1 MITNAKQEIKNVVKF
16 YSNSSN
22 DYFMY
27 SIDERH
33 FGIIEIKVFEKKYDL
48 SLSLTSDSEIT
59 EKNDKIEIT
68 VEEFFKKVMLKV
80 GNVRFRKKIHTK
92 THFYNSVAY
101 FLDMI
106 LGSFKNQRSISEEMF
121 DDRIFKK

>member
-1 MITNAKQEIKNVVKF
+1 MIPNAKQEIKNVVKF
-16 YSNSSN
+16 YSNNSN

-33 FGIIEIKVFEKKYDL
+33 FGIIEMKVFEKKYDL
-48 SLSLTSDSEIT
+48 NLRLTSDSKII
-59 EKNDKIEIT
+59 EKKDKNEIT

-80 GNVRFRKKIHTK
+80 GNVRFNKKVHTK
-92 THFYNSVAY
+92 THFYNSVAM

-106 LGSFKNQRSISEEMF
+106 LGSFKNTKSISKEMF